1 MLGWNGTSLGRVLAI
16 HSQADDEKVGNGMLA
31 AAVSGEVFASPSTKQ
46 VMAAIK
52 HTPSDAGI
60 ILCITNYTGDNLHFG
75 LAKEKA
81 LGMGKKVAILR
92 MTDDVAL
99 GRQQTSNLGRRGLA
113 GNLFGEIDFCS
124 CFQNTRLTDHSL
136 EALWQC
142 FRSRLRFRHMFQH
155 WPGGERQLRYS
166 RKQLRSLSYPRS

>member
-1 MLGWNGTSLGRVLAI
+1 MSIKHFFHSTEGVVVLGLESLVARNSHLALDAPNKVVYSKT
-16 HSQADDEKVGNGMLA
+16 HSPSKVTVISGGGSGHEPAWSGYVGDGMLA
-31 AAVSGEVFASPSTKQ
+31 AAVNGEVFASPSTKQ

-52 HTPSDAGI
+52 HVPSNAGV

-81 LGMGKKVAILR
+81 MGMGKKVAILR

-113 GNLFGEIDFCS
+113 GNMFGK
-124 CFQNTRLTDHSL
+124 RV
-136 EALWQC
+136 
-142 FRSRLRFRHMFQH
+142 
-155 WPGGERQLRYS
+155 
-166 RKQLRSLSYPRS
+166 

>member
-1 MLGWNGTSLGRVLAI
+1 
-16 HSQADDEKVGNGMLA
+16 MLA

-52 HTPSDAGI
+52 HAPSDAGI

-113 GNLFGEIDFCS
+113 GNLFGEIDCVGIS
-124 CFQNTRLTDHSL
+124 VTQADRL
-136 EALWQC
+136 
-142 FRSRLRFRHMFQH
+142 
-155 WPGGERQLRYS
+155 
-166 RKQLRSLSYPRS
+166 

>member
-1 MLGWNGTSLGRVLAI
+1 MSDCIDESDQANAI
-16 HSQADDEKVGNGMLA
+16 EVGDGMLS
-31 AAVSGEVFASPSTKQ
+31 AAVSGEVFASPSAKQ
-46 VMAAIK
+46 VMAAIE
-52 HTPSDAGI
+52 HTPSDVGI

-113 GNLFGEIDFCS
+113 GNLFGERDCVNICK
-124 CFQNTRLTDHSL
+124 
-136 EALWQC
+136 
-142 FRSRLRFRHMFQH
+142 M
-155 WPGGERQLRYS
+155 PG
-166 RKQLRSLSYPRS
+166 

>member
-1 MLGWNGTSLGRVLAI
+1 MD
-16 HSQADDEKVGNGMLA
+16 SQANAGKVGNGMLA
-31 AAVSGEVFASPSTKQ
+31 AAVSGEVFASPSAKQ
-46 VMAAIK
+46 VMAAIE
-52 HTPSDAGI
+52 HSPSDVGI

-113 GNLFGEIDFCS
+113 GNLFGKS
-124 CFQNTRLTDHSL
+124 DHVQYLCDAS
-136 EALWQC
+136 
-142 FRSRLRFRHMFQH
+142 
-155 WPGGERQLRYS
+155 
-166 RKQLRSLSYPRS
+166 

>member
-1 MLGWNGTSLGRVLAI
+1 
-16 HSQADDEKVGNGMLA
+16 MLA
-31 AAVSGEVFASPSTKQ
+31 AAVSGEVFASPSAKQ
-46 VMAAIK
+46 VMAAIE
-52 HTPSDAGI
+52 HSPSDLGI

-113 GNLFGEIDFCS
+113 GNLFGESANVDIFVMQAD
-124 CFQNTRLTDHSL
+124 
-136 EALWQC
+136 
-142 FRSRLRFRHMFQH
+142 
-155 WPGGERQLRYS
+155 
-166 RKQLRSLSYPRS
+166 

>member
-1 MLGWNGTSLGRVLAI
+1 MLYCINEPTAKLML
-16 HSQADDEKVGNGMLA
+16 EKVGNGMLA
-31 AAVSGEVFASPSTKQ
+31 AAVSGEVFASPSAKQ
-46 VMAAIK
+46 VMAAIE
-52 HTPSDAGI
+52 HSPSDVGI

-113 GNLFGEIDFCS
+113 GNLFGES
-124 CFQNTRLTDHSL
+124 DH
-136 EALWQC
+136 A
-142 FRSRLRFRHMFQH
+142 RHLRD
-155 WPGGERQLRYS
+155 PN
-166 RKQLRSLSYPRS
+166 

>member
-1 MLGWNGTSLGRVLAI
+1 MLGRNGELHVRLQRRI
-16 HSQADDEKVGNGMLA
+16 DSQANAGKVGNGMLA
-31 AAVSGEVFASPSTKQ
+31 AAVSGEVFASPSAKQ
-46 VMAAIK
+46 VMAAIE
-52 HTPSDAGI
+52 HSPSDVGI

-113 GNLFGEIDFCS
+113 GNLFGKSDHVQYFCDAS
-124 CFQNTRLTDHSL
+124 
-136 EALWQC
+136 
-142 FRSRLRFRHMFQH
+142 
-155 WPGGERQLRYS
+155 
-166 RKQLRSLSYPRS
+166 

>member
-1 MLGWNGTSLGRVLAI
+1 
-16 HSQADDEKVGNGMLA
+16 
-31 AAVSGEVFASPSTKQ
+31 VFASPSTKQ

-52 HTPSDAGI
+52 HAPSDVGV

-81 LGMGKKVAILR
+81 MGMGKKIAILR

-113 GNLFGEIDFCS
+113 GNMFGKP
-124 CFQNTRLTDHSL
+124 TY
-136 EALWQC
+136 
-142 FRSRLRFRHMFQH
+142 
-155 WPGGERQLRYS
+155 G
-166 RKQLRSLSYPRS
+166 